1 MEVAVVVVLVPL
13 VVMQHFLTQDLLLS
27 VVLVVLDF
35 NY

>member
-1 MEVAVVVVLVPL
+1 MEVAVVEVLVPL
-13 VVMQHFLTQDLLLS
+13 VVMHHFLTQHLLLS